1 MKRIKFTKTNIEK
14 LHHPENGKRESK
26 YFASNCSHL
35 CISVQPKPSLKKSYY
50 AHWGKIIMQP
60 DGTQKRTG
68 RYKYICR
75 FGARPLEEVI
85 AEVKAKIKKWKKE
98 RTQSSKKPSVGTL
111 ALAFI
116 AHGTKGFRVKV
127 KGDKIKYKPLTSK
140 DYKNKL
146 ETYVLVKTKKRE
158 LLSMLTDPFQYNGSG
173 YVTGALKDVP
183 LDSLKKRD
191 IEIWHTRMES
201 IPTTANRALAILSTA
216 FEWDM
221 KRSIDRLYPGE
232 HNPCL
237 RISKYQ
243 ETKDKKYLELNKVL
257 EIRNYCVNEQW
268 RDPHFLSFYVLDL
281 EFGERLQDAYAIAW
295 RKPDLASEQK
305 DCSGWI
311 DWNEQVIH
319 LTDSKDRKP
328 ADVGLTDLAMRVL
341 KNLQKLKIDPDS
353 RAAWAASS
361 KYIFPRVTDPSKPI
375 NDNSYRKKL
384 QKFNHKFGLAEKIYV
399 RGTGKRKV
407 YKYKNLCS
415 LKHLR
420 KTFVTHF
427 GRDHGEEAA
436 SHRVR
441 HSSIKVTREHYFN
454 PKQESLKVKHMY
466 NAESA
471 DVIDF
476 KKKDQNE
483 I

>member
-1 MKRIKFTKTNIEK
+1 
-14 LHHPENGKRESK
+14 
-26 YFASNCSHL
+26 
-35 CISVQPKPSLKKSYY
+35 
-50 AHWGKIIMQP
+50 
-60 DGTQKRTG
+60 
-68 RYKYICR
+68 
-75 FGARPLEEVI
+75 
-85 AEVKAKIKKWKKE
+85 
-98 RTQSSKKPSVGTL
+98 
-111 ALAFI
+111 
-116 AHGTKGFRVKV
+116 
-127 KGDKIKYKPLTSK
+127 
-140 DYKNKL
+140 
-146 ETYVLVKTKKRE
+146 
-158 LLSMLTDPFQYNGSG
+158 MLTDPFQYNGSG

-407 YKYKNLCS
+407 YKYKNLFT